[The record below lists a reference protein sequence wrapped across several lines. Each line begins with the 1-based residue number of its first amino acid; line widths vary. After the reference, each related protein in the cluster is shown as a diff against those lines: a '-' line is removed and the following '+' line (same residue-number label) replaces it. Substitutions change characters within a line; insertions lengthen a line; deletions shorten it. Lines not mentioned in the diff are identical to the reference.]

1 MSSPEQQTAASTEPA
16 PRSHDGDEPALLFSQ
31 GTDGPHVDAYRARVR
46 KLIVDSLWPLVE
58 PAEAER
64 RFPRAAIEAVGAAG
78 LFRER
83 WAGEHGD
90 AGKALIF
97 SEELGRAGL
106 GGIGIGL
113 IVQSENVVPILRR
126 FGDSPE
132 AQRWMEGVLD
142 GSAIGC
148 IAASELAA
156 GSDLASVETTALR
169 EGDGWR
175 VRGTKAFSSPAGAA
189 DFCLVLC
196 KLEGE
201 ASFLGPKLGIAV
213 VEKEHFEARQLQA
226 SGCRSLQT
234 CRLTIDGQIPDG
246 HLLARQGLGLHAAH
260 WGLTYER
267 LAGAAQALGAAEAAI
282 LLTTTHLRRRRQFGV
297 PLFEHQALRMR
308 LSSLAADLLLARSGL
323 YVLAARWTKPDQTL
337 IREAAAATPP
347 AAVLS
352 ERVASECAHMF
363 GGAGYLEDETPFPR
377 MLRDMRLARLG
388 GGTNEMMWEL
398 YAQGLE
404 VDDELYE
411 RMISIEAPPDSD

>member
-1 MSSPEQQTAASTEPA
+1 MSSPERQTAASTEPA
-16 PRSHDGDEPALLFSQ
+16 PPSQDGDEPPVLFSQ

-46 KLIVDSLWPLVE
+46 ELIADSLWPLVE

-64 RFPRAAIEAVGAAG
+64 RFPRAAIEAVASGG
-78 LFRER
+78 LIRER

-132 AQRWMEGVLD
+132 AHRWMEAVLD
-142 GSAIGC
+142 GAAIGC

-156 GSDLASVETTALR
+156 GSDLPSIETTAVA

-213 VEKEHFEARQLQA
+213 VEKEHFEARQLQT

-246 HLLARQGLGLHAAH
+246 HLLARQGLGLHASH

-267 LAGAAQALGAAEAAI
+267 FAGAAQALGAAETAI
-282 LLTTTHLRRRRQFGV
+282 RLATTHLHRRIQFGGS
-297 PLFEHQALRMR
+297 LFEHQALRLR
-308 LSSLAADLLLARSGL
+308 ISALAAELLLARNGL
-323 YVLAARWTKPDQTL
+323 YVIAAKWAKPDQTL
-337 IREAAAATPP
+337 IREAAAAK
-347 AAVLS
+347 AAAAMLS
-352 ERVASECAHMF
+352 ERVVSECAHMF

-411 RMISIEAPPDSD
+411 RMVSIESPPNSD

>member
-16 PRSHDGDEPALLFSQ
+16 PRSQDGDEPQVLFSQ

-46 KLIVDSLWPLVE
+46 ELIAASLWPLVE

-64 RFPRAAIEAVGAAG
+64 RFPRAAVEAVGGAG
-78 LFRER
+78 LLRER

-113 IVQSENVVPILRR
+113 IVQSDNVIPILRR
-126 FGDSPE
+126 FGGSGE
-132 AQRWMEGVLD
+132 AQRWLDGVLD
-142 GSAIGC
+142 GTAIGC
-148 IAASELAA
+148 VAASELAG
-156 GSDLASVETTALR
+156 GSDLASVQTTALP

-196 KLEGE
+196 RLEGE
-201 ASFLGPKLGIAV
+201 SFLGPKLGIAI
-213 VEKEHFEARQLQA
+213 VEKDHFDARPLNT
-226 SGCRSLQT
+226 SGCRSLET
-234 CRLTIDGQIPDG
+234 CRLTIDGQIPAG
-246 HLLARQGLGLHAAH
+246 GLLAPQGLGLHAAN

-282 LLTTTHLRRRRQFGV
+282 LLATTHLHRRQQFGV

-308 LSSLAADLLLARSGL
+308 LASLAAELLLARNGL
-323 YVLAARWTKPDQTL
+323 YVLAAKWAKPDQTL
-337 IREAAAATPP
+337 IREAAAAKAA

-411 RMISIEAPPDSD
+411 RMVSIEAPPDSD

>member
-1 MSSPEQQTAASTEPA
+1 MSEP
-16 PRSHDGDEPALLFSQ
+16 LFSQ
-31 GTDGPHVDAYRARVR
+31 GTSGPHVDAYRERVR
-46 KLIVDSLWPLVE
+46 ELIAESLWPLVE

-64 RFPRAAIEAVGAAG
+64 RYPRAAVEAVGKAG

-90 AGKALIF
+90 AGQALIL

-126 FGDSPE
+126 FGQSPE
-132 AQRWMEGVLD
+132 AAQWMDAILD
-142 GSAIGC
+142 GTAIGC
-148 IAASELAA
+148 VAASELGA
-156 GSDLASVETTALR
+156 GSDLASIETTAVP
-169 EGDGWR
+169 EDGGWR

-196 KLEGE
+196 RLEGE
-201 ASFLGPKLGIAV
+201 SFLGPKLGIAV
-213 VEKEHFEARQLQA
+213 VEKQHFEARQLET

-234 CRLTIDGQIPDG
+234 CRLTIDGPVPDG
-246 HLLARQGLGLHAAH
+246 LLLAPQGLGLHASH

-267 LAGAAQALGAAEAAI
+267 FAGAAQALGAAETAI
-282 LLTTTHLRRRRQFGV
+282 RLATTHLHRRTQFGG
-297 PLFEHQALRMR
+297 PLFEHQALRLR
-308 LSSLAADLLLARSGL
+308 ISSLAAELLLARNGL
-323 YVLAARWTKPDQTL
+323 YVIASEWTKPDQRL
-337 IREAAAATPP
+337 MREAAAAK
-347 AAVLS
+347 AAAALLS
-352 ERVASECAHMF
+352 ERVASECAHIF

-377 MLRDMRLARLG
+377 MIRDMRLARLG

-404 VDDELYE
+404 VDDGLYD
-411 RMISIEAPPDSD
+411 RLVSIEPANET